1 MWRVQR
7 AVTGNHTQRRA
18 DRARAASS
26 RDHQFVIEVTDPE
39 PFAFC
44 LCAPSATLTFGFME
58 LLVPLAALAGLA
70 AGALLAWMALRAQ
83 FRRDLSESV
92 TTQQATV
99 GAAQALFHQT
109 TKRLGEVQGE
119 LTRTR
124 DELDRTRADA
134 ADLRELHA
142 RVATELEHERQ
153 RVPSQLALL
162 EQSQQQLKDSFD
174 ALAAGALRSSNE
186 EFLRLAQERLGSLQK
201 ETVAEIT
208 KKQESIDALVSPI
221 KSVLA
226 QVDSKL
232 GEVEK
237 NRVQTGAEIAS
248 LLEAIGRSQTQLR
261 NETTNLVRALRTP
274 TVRGRW
280 GELQLRRV
288 VEMAGMLEYCDF
300 NEQSTQIG
308 DAGRLRPD
316 LLVRLP
322 GNRTV
327 VVDAKVP
334 LEAYLDAQELQDEAV
349 RERKL
354 NDHARLVREHM
365 TKLGQKGYWEQ
376 FQPSPEFVVMFLPG
390 EAIFQA
396 ALQQD
401 GRLIEFGVGAQV
413 FPASP
418 LTLIALLR
426 AVAHGWRQER
436 VTRNAEQVS
445 RLGRELYDRVRMLT
459 DRFETLRG
467 RLDGTV
473 KAFNET
479 VGTYDSRV
487 LVTARK
493 LRELGAASGEDI
505 DGVAAVDGTPR
516 SPLGVPRLWLAQ
528 NGNGEHAASP
538 EAPGPATERAPQPL
552 ALDLEDPVEEAAAAP
567 VEH

>member
-1 MWRVQR
+1 
-7 AVTGNHTQRRA
+7 
-18 DRARAASS
+18 
-26 RDHQFVIEVTDPE
+26 
-39 PFAFC
+39 
-44 LCAPSATLTFGFME
+44 ME

-70 AGALLAWMALRAQ
+70 AGVLLAWLALRAQ
-83 FRRDLSESV
+83 FQRDLSESV

-99 GAAQALFHQT
+99 SAAQALFHQT
-109 TKRLGEVQGE
+109 TKRLSEVQGE

-124 DELDRTRADA
+124 DELDRARGDA
-134 ADLRELHA
+134 AELRERLA
-142 RVATELEHERQ
+142 RVTTELEHERQ

-174 ALAAGALRSSNE
+174 ALAGAALRSSND
-186 EFLRLAQERLGSLQK
+186 EFLRQAQERFGSMQK
-201 ETVAEIT
+201 EAVAEIAR
-208 KKQESIDALVSPI
+208 KQEGIDALVSPI
-221 KSVLA
+221 KDVLT
-226 QVDSKL
+226 QVDHKL
-232 GEVEK
+232 AEVEK

-261 NETTNLVRALRTP
+261 AETTNLVRALRTP

-300 NEQSTQIG
+300 HEQSTQNG
-308 DAGRLRPD
+308 DNGRLRPD

-334 LEAYLDAQELQDEAV
+334 LEAYLDAQELQDEAG

-354 NDHARLVREHM
+354 NDHARLVRDHM
-365 TKLGQKGYWEQ
+365 AKLGQKAYWEH

-401 GRLIEFGVGAQV
+401 GRLIEFGVGVQV

-426 AVAHGWRQER
+426 AVAHGWRQEQ

-445 RLGRELYDRVRMLT
+445 RLGKELYDRVRMLT
-459 DRFETLRG
+459 ERFETLRG

-493 LRELGAASGEDI
+493 LRELGAASGGDI
-505 DGVAAVDGTPR
+505 DAVAALDGTPR
-516 SPLGVPRLWLAQ
+516 SPIGVPRLWLAQ
-528 NGNGEHAASP
+528 NGNGDHAQPAEPPPSREERTP
-538 EAPGPATERAPQPL
+538 EPLTLELDDADSAT
-552 ALDLEDPVEEAAAAP
+552 AP